1 MTSDRRTLITTGAA
15 ALSGLALGLRGAPVG
30 AGSLQVSSAQSVD
43 GCSPPAAGPNAGYFP
58 DVAVTAHDGRRA
70 RFYTDLLAGRTVMV
84 HCTSIAHDAEY
95 PVIDNLVRVHSLL
108 GERVGRDVFMY
119 TLSVD
124 PADTPRDLADLVAA
138 RGVGPGWL
146 FLTAEPA
153 AVESLRYHLFDHGLG
168 HVHPGHGGGRAPV
181 KDCSL
186 GLVRYGNESIG
197 LWGAV
202 PAKADPEW
210 IARRLSWVVPR
221 EPPSGPPRRR
231 GPHPTTYRT

>member
-15 ALSGLALGLRGAPVG
+15 ALSGLALGLRGGPVG

-70 RFYTDLLAGRTVMV
+70 RFYTDLLAGRTVMI
-84 HCTSIAHDAEY
+84 HCTSIGHDAEY
-95 PVIDNLVRVHSLL
+95 PVIDNLVRVHRLL